1 MRPTTGTR
9 QPDPRISPLEEPGPE
24 VAETLSRTLADDDGI
39 PLNIFRTLAYHPRLL
54 KRFNALGGL
63 FLVHGEIPAR
73 ERELVVL
80 RTAWRSGSE
89 YEWGQHVV
97 IGRRT
102 GLTDEEITRLTRPD
116 QENRW
121 SAADTALLRFT
132 DELLD
137 TADVGP
143 EAWQAQRERWSDA
156 QLVELMMLV
165 GFYRMVAGFLK
176 TARIRQEDDLPGW
189 PDRSA
194 GHGADSGEER

>member
-1 MRPTTGTR
+1 MTDTEQAG
-9 QPDPRISPLEEPGPE
+9 PRIAPLEEPGPE
-24 VAETLSRTLADDDGI
+24 VAETLSRTLADDDGV
-39 PLNIFRTLAYHPRLL
+39 PLNIFRTLAHHPRLL
-54 KRFNALGGL
+54 KRFNALGGV
-63 FLVHGEIPAR
+63 FLAHGEMPAR

-97 IGRRT
+97 IGRRV
-102 GLTDEEITRLTRPD
+102 GLTDDEIVRLARPD
-116 QENRW
+116 EDDCW

-156 QLVELMMLV
+156 QLVELVMLV

-176 TARIRQEDDLPGW
+176 TAGVRQEDDLPGW
-189 PDRSA
+189 PERSA
-194 GHGADSGEER
+194 DHGADLGGER